1 MNIEEKIRGVIG
13 DPYKYIFA
21 LGDIKGLLDERY
33 SGFNY
38 ALSIARKYDD
48 EIIDEG
54 LEEDEGEGKK
64 S

>member
-1 MNIEEKIRGVIG
+1 VELEDEE
-13 DPYKYIFA
+13 D
-21 LGDIKGLLDERY
+21 
-33 SGFNY
+33 
-38 ALSIARKYDD
+38 DD